1 MWPFKSKEKEPS
13 FADLQRK
20 YEEDCEFSDR
30 MLKAV
35 EDLAKSVK
43 IVCEHL
49 QKKTV
54 PETIGNSH
62 VSETIG
68 NNHVPETIGNNH
80 EPGTICDDYLQAAM
94 RRMKDPMTMTGICPL
109 CLGKG
114 WVSASWGNETCIV
127 CLGTGKVWEVVHGKE
142 TLQKD

>member
-54 PETIGNSH
+54 PETIGN
-62 VSETIG
+62 
-68 NNHVPETIGNNH
+68 NHVPETVG
-80 EPGTICDDYLQAAM
+80 DDYLQAAM